1 MNITEGLLRS
11 NLLIPGM
18 FRRIGYAPLF
28 AVLLFSMSII
38 FLYLPSLIWFTRSIF
53 ESYSVLNLILLLLVV
68 FFLIRHLNNLPK
80 GELLHIQFRW
90 MPFILLCS
98 VSVAYALSEIYAR
111 INMLSCGLFF
121 LALFSISGFFMTYE
135 NWKKG
140 ILPTFLLIQ
149 TLPLG
154 PHLDVYLGFPLRLFA
169 AGSVTSF
176 LSWFNIS
183 EVSKETIIMIE
194 NRSAEVSSA
203 CSGLNGLW
211 TSWLFFFTISWIE
224 NKKINFR
231 WLQYFMFLNLLIY
244 SFNLIRIITIVF
256 IETVLDRPVIAGIV
270 HIPLGIAGFLFSCI
284 ITWFL
289 LHYHLPSKED
299 SITAVRKSLPKNRT
313 IVNLPALFSAAVL
326 FTLLSWTMLISKP
339 ATNLPQLELQWPADI
354 IAQEIPITM
363 AEYKAF
369 ERDNSS
375 GKKFQ
380 FSLRKLT
387 GTCLIVYTN
396 NWRGHHP
403 PDLCTQANGFSITKS
418 ETRLITPNFPVTL
431 LSLDNTTQKACY
443 WFQSSGQVTHDHA
456 SRVWTDIKN
465 GEHDWVM
472 ISILLDQSPEPYPEE
487 FKELS
492 MQMNL
497 MINEFL
503 TVNNNEKVNSK

>member
-1 MNITEGLLRS
+1 MSLLSSKLIVPGLLR
-11 NLLIPGM
+11 
-18 FRRIGYAPLF
+18 RVGYTSLS

-38 FLYLPSLIWFTRSIF
+38 FLYLPSLTWFTRSIF
-53 ESYSVLNLILLLLVV
+53 ESYSVLNLILLILVMV
-68 FFLIRHLNNLPK
+68 FLFRHLKGLPK
-80 GELLHIQFRW
+80 GELLKIQFRW

-98 VSVAYALSEIYAR
+98 VSIAYALSEIYAR
-111 INMLSCGLFF
+111 INMLSCALFF

-135 NWKKG
+135 NWKKA

-149 TLPLG
+149 TLPFG
-154 PHLDVYLGFPLRLFA
+154 PHLDVYLGFPLRLYA
-169 AGSVTSF
+169 AESVTSF
-176 LSWFNIS
+176 LSWFNIG

-194 NRSAEVSSA
+194 NRSAEISSA

-231 WLQYFMFLNLLIY
+231 WLLYFMFLNLLIY
-244 SFNLIRIITIVF
+244 SFNLVRIITIVF
-256 IETVLDRPVIAGIV
+256 VETVLDRPAIADII
-270 HIPLGIAGFLFSCI
+270 HIPLGITGFLFSCI
-284 ITWFL
+284 IIWFL
-289 LHYHLPSKED
+289 LHYHLPVREY
-299 SITAVRKSLPKNRT
+299 SIATVRECFPKKR
-313 IVNLPALFSAAVL
+313 IVYNHPALFSAAVL
-326 FTLLSWTMLISKP
+326 FTFLSCTMFISKP
-339 ATNLPQLELQWPADI
+339 TADLPQLNLQWPIDI
-354 IAQEIPITM
+354 IAHEIPITK

-369 ERDNSS
+369 ERDNSF

-403 PDLCTQANGFSITKS
+403 PDLCTQANGFSIAKS
-418 ETRLITPNFPVTL
+418 ETRLISPNFPVTL
-431 LSLDNTTQKACY
+431 LHLDNTSQMACY
-443 WFQSSGQVTHDHA
+443 WFQSAGQVTHDHA

-465 GEHDWVM
+465 GQHDWVM
-472 ISILLDQSPEPYPEE
+472 ISILLDQSPELYPEE
-487 FKELS
+487 FKELT

-503 TVNNNEKVNSK
+503 TANNNEKVNSK